1 MLVSKIFA
9 SCLMMAA
16 QAYSVPPAVL
26 LGIHQ
31 IEGGAPGQEVGPN
44 ENGTYDLGP
53 MQINTTW
60 LPELADQW
68 GVNEATAYRWVR
80 DDVCTNV
87 GVSAWILRRHMN
99 ETGNLARAISHY
111 HSRTPKYGQAYRTK
125 VIRAM
130 QKNGLVE
137 ARR

>member
-9 SCLMMAA
+9 SCLMIAA
-16 QAYSVPPAVL
+16 QTYSVPPAVL

-31 IEGGAPGQEVGPN
+31 IESGAPGQEVGPN
-44 ENGTYDLGP
+44 DNGTYDLGP
-53 MQINTTW
+53 MQINSSW
-60 LPELADQW
+60 LPELAGQW
-68 GVNEATAYRWVR
+68 GVSQNTARRWVR

-87 GVSAWILRRHMN
+87 GVAAWILRRHMN

-111 HSRTPKYGQAYRTK
+111 HSRTPKYGVVYRKK

-130 QKNGLVE
+130 QKNGLIE